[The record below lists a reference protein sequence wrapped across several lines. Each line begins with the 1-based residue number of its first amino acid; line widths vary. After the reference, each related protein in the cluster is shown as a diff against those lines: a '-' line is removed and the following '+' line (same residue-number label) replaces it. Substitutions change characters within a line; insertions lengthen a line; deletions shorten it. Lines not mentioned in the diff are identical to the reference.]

1 MRRSQYRRR
10 KLAAAYLH
18 FRAVELQQ
26 REREEEAE
34 EEEWERAKRA
44 ILVAA
49 HGLAHEHRHGCVR
62 RPSPVGLRC

>member
-18 FRAVELQQ
+18 FRAIELQ

-49 HGLAHEHRHGCVR
+49 HRLARAKHEERR